1 MGTENRQLNRKKVVG
16 LILCVVLVII
26 LAGFIQTLLASAS
39 SSGSDKAT
47 LTPIAGQQSGS
58 AASTTTAKA
67 ASTAYPTKV
76 RIATATPNP
85 ASTANPAATSTTAS
99 ATQPPVT
106 GGSPLLFGTNLSLQD
121 SSDQV
126 LTSATTRSLLQQ
138 IHVKLVRIPT
148 RSNLSDA
155 TVMQAAQI
163 AQSLGAVPLIILQGD
178 QSDNTALQDDTSTI
192 QAMNKV
198 FGNSTVYYEYGNEE
212 DFTLQLTA
220 QSYTASWNRVVP
232 QLKKVALNGHFVGPV
247 NYQYDASYLQYF
259 LQNAKP
265 LPTEVSWHEYACAS
279 NWTNDICM
287 SHIDNWTN
295 HFASA
300 RSIMNATL
308 GTTLPIMITEWNYT
322 ANPVSGDGKSDNNAF
337 MTAWTTKA
345 LQNFAANGIFAAAQF
360 SCTDYTIPLVDSNDS
375 LTAQGQAFQKEYAA
389 MVGG

>member
-16 LILCVVLVII
+16 LVLCVVLVVI

-47 LTPIAGQQSGS
+47 LTPIPGHQSG
-58 AASTTTAKA
+58 AAALTATAKA
-67 ASTAYPTKV
+67 VPSVEPTKV
-76 RIATATPNP
+76 RMAAATPNA
-85 ASTANPAATSTTAS
+85 ASTANPAATSTAAS
-99 ATQPPVT
+99 TTQPPVT
-106 GGSPLLFGTNLSLQD
+106 GGSPLLFGTNLTLQD

-126 LTSATTRSLLQQ
+126 LTSAGTRSLMQQ
-138 IHVKLVRIPT
+138 MHIKLIRIPT
-148 RSNLSDA
+148 RSNLSDS
-155 TVMQAAQI
+155 TVLQAAQV
-163 AQSLGAVPLIILQGD
+163 AQSLGAVPMIILQGD
-178 QSDNTALQDDTSTI
+178 QADNTALQDDTSII
-192 QAMNKV
+192 QGMNKI

-212 DFTLQLTA
+212 DLTLKLTA
-220 QSYTASWNRVVP
+220 QEYTASWNKVIP

-247 NYQYDASYLQYF
+247 TYQYDSGYLQYF

-300 RSIMNATL
+300 RGIMNATI

-322 ANPVSGDGKSDNNAF
+322 ANPTSGDGKSDNDAF

-345 LQNFAANGIFAAAQF
+345 LQNLSANGIFAAAQF
-360 SCTDYTIPLVDSNDS
+360 SCTDYTIPLVDSNGN
-375 LTAQGQAFQKEYAA
+375 LTAQGQTFQKEYAA

>member
-1 MGTENRQLNRKKVVG
+1 MGTEKRQLNRKKVVG
-16 LILCVVLVII
+16 LVLCVVLVII

-39 SSGSDKAT
+39 SNGSDKAT
-47 LTPIAGQQSGS
+47 LTPIAGRQSGS
-58 AASTTTAKA
+58 AALTATAKA
-67 ASTAYPTKV
+67 APTAYPTKV

-85 ASTANPAATSTTAS
+85 ANTAPAATSTAA
-99 ATQPPVT
+99 ATQPVAT
-106 GGSPLLFGTNLSLQD
+106 SGSPLLFGTNLTLKN

-126 LTSATTRSLLQQ
+126 LTSSATRSLMQQ
-138 IHVKLVRIPT
+138 MHIKLVRIPT
-148 RSNLSDA
+148 RSDLSDA
-155 TVMQAAQI
+155 TVMQAAQV

-178 QSDNTALQDDTSTI
+178 QADDTALQDDTSII
-192 QAMNKV
+192 QGMNKI

-212 DFTLQLTA
+212 DLAPLQLTA
-220 QSYTASWNRVVP
+220 QEYTASWNKVVP
-232 QLKKVALNGHFVGPV
+232 QLKKVALNGHFIGPV
-247 NYQYDASYLQYF
+247 TYQYDSGYLQYF

-279 NWTNDICM
+279 DWTNDICM

-300 RSIMNATL
+300 RGIMNAAI

-322 ANPVSGDGKSDNNAF
+322 ANPASGDGKSDNTAF

-360 SCTDYTIPLVDSNDS
+360 SCTDYTIPLVDSSGN
-375 LTAQGQAFQKEYAA
+375 LTAQGQTFQKEYTA

>member
-1 MGTENRQLNRKKVVG
+1 MGTENRQLNRKKVAG
-16 LILCVVLVII
+16 LVLCVVLVVI
-26 LAGFIQTLLASAS
+26 LAGFIQTLLASAA
-39 SSGSDKAT
+39 SSGTDKAT
-47 LTPIAGQQSGS
+47 LTPIAGKQSG
-58 AASTTTAKA
+58 AAALTATAKA
-67 ASTAYPTKV
+67 VPTAEPTKV

-85 ASTANPAATSTTAS
+85 ASTANPAAT
-99 ATQPPVT
+99 ATPPPVS
-106 GGSPLLFGTNLSLQD
+106 GGSPLLFGTNLTLQD

-126 LTSATTRSLLQQ
+126 LTSASTRSLMQQ
-138 IHVKLVRIPT
+138 MHIKLVRIPT

-155 TVMQAAQI
+155 TVIQAAQI
-163 AQSLGAVPLIILQGD
+163 AQSLGAVPMVILQGD
-178 QSDNTALQDDTSTI
+178 QADNTALQDDTSTI
-192 QAMNKV
+192 QAMNKI
-198 FGNSTVYYEYGNEE
+198 FGNGTVYYEYGNEE
-212 DFTLQLTA
+212 DLAPLQLTA
-220 QSYTASWNRVVP
+220 QEYTASWNKIVP

-247 NYQYDASYLQYF
+247 NYQYNSGYLQYF

-279 NWTNDICM
+279 DWTNDICM
-287 SHIDNWTN
+287 SHIDNWTT

-300 RSIMNATL
+300 RGIMNATI

-322 ANPVSGDGKSDNNAF
+322 ANPTSGDGKSNNDAF

-360 SCTDYTIPLVDSNDS
+360 SCTDYTIPLVDSSGS